1 MNNNARNVAELQVNV
16 ALAEIDIKLQLGE
29 RNLCLIFT
37 DFLVKIL
44 GRRKGKKGVSQL
56 LFNRFSLF

>member
-1 MNNNARNVAELQVNV
+1 MNNNACNVAELQINV

-44 GRRKGKKGVSQL
+44 GWRKGKKGVSQL
-56 LFNRFSLF
+56 LFNLFSLF

>member
-1 MNNNARNVAELQVNV
+1 MNTNACNVAELQINV

-29 RNLCLIFT
+29 RNLYLIFT

-44 GRRKGKKGVSQL
+44 GRRKGIKGVSQL
-56 LFNRFSLF
+56 LFNLFSLF